1 MRYKIKFES
10 KYLKNLFR
18 EIPFDGDMRHDMQ
31 QLRKLENWIINGPG
45 GYMSAIYF
53 HCLKTQY
60 ESDYLAILKELEP
73 EKYKEE
79 IDEKEMTEIFTIIK
93 SILKI

>member
-1 MRYKIKFES
+1 MMRNE
-10 KYLKNLFR
+10 
-18 EIPFDGDMRHDMQ
+18 
-31 QLRKLENWIINGPG
+31 KLII
-45 GYMSAIYF
+45 YI
-53 HCLKTQY
+53 
-60 ESDYLAILKELEP
+60 KELSSNGNGKELY